1 MTANIGRMDQIVRG
15 LLGTA
20 CILAAG
26 LGVVHGA
33 LQAVLV
39 AAGCVGVF
47 TASAGFCPV
56 YHIIGR
62 PTQRA

>member
-1 MTANIGRMDQIVRG
+1 MSANIGQADQVVRG

-26 LGVVHGA
+26 FGVMHGA
-33 LQAVLV
+33 VQAVLV
-39 AAGCVGVF
+39 AAGCIGVF

-56 YHIIGR
+56 YHVIGR
-62 PTQRA
+62 TTLRA